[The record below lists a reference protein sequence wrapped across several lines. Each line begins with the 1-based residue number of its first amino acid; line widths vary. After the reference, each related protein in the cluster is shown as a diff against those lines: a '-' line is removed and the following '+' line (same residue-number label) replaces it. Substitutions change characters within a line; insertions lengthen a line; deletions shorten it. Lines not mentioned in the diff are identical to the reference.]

1 MYNIEEGRFESTKRK
16 KRFFLFVVA
25 VVVFSILLIIY
36 VNQYN
41 RVVKINYKKISV
53 KEEINN
59 EELEKQRLSKL
70 IEAEISKVV
79 EDEMSEYRMPDVN
92 NIIWIEEPVWLR
104 FIR

>member
-1 MYNIEEGRFESTKRK
+1 MYNIEEDRFESTKRK

-53 KEEINN
+53 KKEINN

-79 EDEMSEYRMPDVN
+79 EDETSEYRMPDVN